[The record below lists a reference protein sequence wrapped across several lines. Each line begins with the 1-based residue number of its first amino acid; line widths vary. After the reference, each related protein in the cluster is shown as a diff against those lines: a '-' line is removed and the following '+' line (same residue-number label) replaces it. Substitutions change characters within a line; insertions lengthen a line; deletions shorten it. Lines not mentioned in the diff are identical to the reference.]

1 MMKLED
7 IRGLL
12 QDRRISIVAEATGI
26 HFNTIREIR
35 DNENANPTYRVMT
48 KLADYLDSN
57 NGRLN

>member
-7 IRGLL
+7 IRSLL
-12 QDRRISIVAEATGI
+12 QDRRVVVVAEATGI

-35 DNENANPTYRVMT
+35 DNKDANPTYRVIT

-57 NGRLN
+57 NGRPN